1 MEAVWRAQ
9 VSASLAPEAQ
19 ANAPLALQASS
30 CTKTPVFHSAL
41 LPSSMVSVPT
51 DAPTESISAAIPAM
65 TAIENAKPAQAQPRP
80 APPAPPGS
88 SATKETASLPV
99 QLEPL
104 QVGLLAFPATLH
116 AQPVSEASSPAPHA
130 RPASSSWEAAASRT
144 VEMVSTWIPH
154 STAET
159 AALAAR
165 PAPAPPDAPHASTRL
180 LPL

>member
-1 MEAVWRAQ
+1 MALSTQSKAVWHAQ
-9 VSASLAPEAQ
+9 VCASPAPEAQ
-19 ANAPLALQASS
+19 ANAPVALQASS
-30 CTKTPVFHSAL
+30 CTTTDAL
-41 LPSSMVSVPT
+41 RNARLPLSMVSAPT
-51 DAPTESISAAIPAM
+51 DAPTESISVEIPAM

-154 STAET
+154 
-159 AALAAR
+159 
-165 PAPAPPDAPHASTRL
+165 
-180 LPL
+180 